1 MRDGK
6 SYTLSERGPHSKLTV
21 GRTVVAIPRHNEI
34 AMGTTKNIMRIL
46 EQEFGKGWSG
56 YER

>member
-21 GRTVVAIPRHNEI
+21 GRTILAIPRHNEI
-34 AMGTTKNIMRIL
+34 SIGTVKNIMRRL
-46 EQEFGKGWSG
+46 EEEFGKGWSG

>member
-1 MRDGK
+1 MRAGK
-6 SYTLSERGPHSKLTV
+6 SCTLSDRGPHSKLTV

-34 AMGTTKNIMRIL
+34 SLGTTKSIMRTL